1 MAGAALEIGTEVLWA
16 LPLSLHVVV
25 AGRTTSMCLCMIKV
39 DSRYPCDRGVAT
51 VALFRRQD
59 VICRLRCCANA
70 AADAVARLAIPRGA
84 FEKGI
89 RVTFLAG
96 QIAMPASQLEAGRE
110 MVELR
115 ALLGC
120 ESCRRKSKC
129 EQKCQKQGE
138 RAHRVG

>member
-1 MAGAALEIGTEVLWA
+1 MAG
-16 LPLSLHVVV
+16 
-25 AGRTTSMCLCMIKV
+25 
-39 DSRYPCDRGVAT
+39 
-51 VALFRRQD
+51 
-59 VICRLRCCANA
+59 
-70 AADAVARLAIPRGA
+70 LAIPRGA

-96 QIAMPASQLEAGRE
+96 QIAMPAGQLEAGRE

-129 EQKCQKQGE
+129 EQECQKRGE
-138 RAHRVG
+138 RAHRVRLTPTRPLEGEGAMTFLALTAVLAQMYVIL

>member
-1 MAGAALEIGTEVLWA
+1 
-16 LPLSLHVVV
+16 
-25 AGRTTSMCLCMIKV
+25 MIEV
-39 DSRYPCDRGVAT
+39 DSRYPCDRGVAA

-59 VICRLRCCANA
+59 VICRLRRRANA
-70 AADAVARLAIPRGA
+70 ATDAVARLAIPRGA

-96 QIAMPASQLEAGRE
+96 QIAMPAGQLEAGRE

-120 ESCRRKSKC
+120 ESRRREGKC
-129 EQKCQKQGE
+129 EQKRQKWGECAQKCQKWGE
-138 RAHRVG
+138 CAHMNG